1 MFLDEKLYNRVKE
14 QEIISAEDAKQM
26 MNDLYKICEDHYK
39 PLIPKPGTPEATCKN
54 VRILLD
60 RTFTSW
66 ALCVKKLEKEKYI
79 FVDLL
84 KGNTSY
90 KEAYLAV
97 PELKA
102 IYDRG
107 L

>member
-14 QEIISAEDAKQM
+14 QKFNSAEDAKQLV
-26 MNDLYKICEDHYK
+26 NDLYKICEDHYK
-39 PLIPKPGTPEATCKN
+39 PLIPIPGTPEASFKN
-54 VRILLD
+54 VRSILD

-66 ALCVKKLEKEKYI
+66 DLCVKKLEKEKYF

-84 KGNTSY
+84 KGNKSY
-90 KEAYLAV
+90 KEAFLAV

-102 IYDRG
+102 IYDKG
-107 L
+107 K